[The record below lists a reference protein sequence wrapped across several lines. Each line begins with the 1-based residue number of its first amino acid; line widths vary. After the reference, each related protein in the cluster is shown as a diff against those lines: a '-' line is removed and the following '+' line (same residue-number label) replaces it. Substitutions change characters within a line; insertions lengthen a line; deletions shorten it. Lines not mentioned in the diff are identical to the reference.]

1 MGFVKDWGQLVV
13 TRVLLGVLEAG
24 YFPGCV
30 YLLSCWYTRCE
41 NINPKLQSLANSSKM
56 MSKNDSPFSTSLA
69 ASPLR
74 WQESSHS
81 V

>member
-30 YLLSCWYTRCE
+30 YLLSCWYTRCKTPTKDPGT
-41 NINPKLQSLANSSKM
+41 IADHLKMTSK
-56 MSKNDSPFSTSLA
+56 SGFPFSI
-69 ASPLR
+69 
-74 WQESSHS
+74 
-81 V
+81 